1 MDRRK
6 YISIF
11 AQTNRKNRLLAPFLP
26 YPCSASPHVS
36 QVHAEPAISVK
47 LDDVTLT
54 FDTAPRV
61 DKGVTYVPFRTVG
74 EALGIQ
80 ITWNS
85 KTQTVKAI
93 GEVKGQTTEVFASSR
108 ELERNRQR

>member
-1 MDRRK
+1 MLHK
-6 YISIF
+6 QIGKTAVAAVLALS
-11 AQTNRKNRLLAPFLP
+11 LLGTT
-26 YPCSASPHVS
+26 PHVS

-54 FDTAPRV
+54 FDAAPRV

-85 KTQTVKAI
+85 KTQTVRAI
-93 GEVKGQTTEVFASSR
+93 GSVKGQSTEVLLQVGSTNATV
-108 ELERNRQR
+108 NGKK